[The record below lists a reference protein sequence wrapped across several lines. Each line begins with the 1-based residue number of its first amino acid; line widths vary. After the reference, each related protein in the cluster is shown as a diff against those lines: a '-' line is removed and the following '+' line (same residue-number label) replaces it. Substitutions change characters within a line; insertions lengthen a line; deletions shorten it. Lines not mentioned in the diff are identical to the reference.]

1 MCDIDI
7 DSIKNEIYMNSNSF
21 IVEQRAIKLEERRDG
36 LSSNKDNTPTIYRYT
51 GVLDMFINLED
62 CMKMAGLTYNEI
74 DKLEKNALFHL
85 DEHLAMSMISG
96 LYVTFLIGCMIHL
109 TSLITQP
116 NYIAS
121 VCLLHN

>member
-36 LSSNKDNTPTIYRYT
+36 LSSNEDNTPTIYRYT

-62 CMKMAGLTYNEI
+62 CMKMAGLTNNEI
-74 DKLEKNALFHL
+74 DKLEKNALFPPRR
-85 DEHLAMSMISG
+85 
-96 LYVTFLIGCMIHL
+96 TFGNDNHKWLLSDILEWMYDP
-109 TSLITQP
+109 TYITD
-116 NYIAS
+116 YTA
-121 VCLLHN
+121 